1 MQQQSNTPTETLN
14 YFEVFVLPFSS
25 TFCIEMAGK
34 MSGAIEDAPRSMREI
49 VQKKFLDEV
58 IGIAG
63 GLFLEPLC
71 FMFTSYLS

>member
-1 MQQQSNTPTETLN
+1 
-14 YFEVFVLPFSS
+14 
-25 TFCIEMAGK
+25 MAGK